1 MAGAS
6 KDSKEAKEP
15 KDSKESGSK
24 KSKDESG
31 GGSLQKRILQELT
44 ALRADVD
51 AIKADRPAERP
62 TNDNEKPK
70 NPPRENAVK
79 KRGEDDGGASFLQ
92 GLRDA
97 VDAGKGKNT
106 RAAYVAVAHAYR
118 REDDNGVVD
127 GSSDLCVHGGL
138 NGILEVPNAHAAR
151 LGQAFS
157 APQKIALLRVL
168 IADGPQSSA
177 QLEEKASLTTGSL
190 YHHLRELIHAQ
201 VVESAGRSFYRLTEL
216 GLQSALVLFVQA
228 ARINDK

>member
-15 KDSKESGSK
+15 KEGGK
-24 KSKDESG
+24 KSKDDSG
-31 GGSLQKRILQELT
+31 SGNLQKRILQELT

-51 AIKADRPAERP
+51 AMKSARPAEKA
-62 TNDNEKPK
+62 TNDGERTNIPA
-70 NPPRENAVK
+70 RESAEK
-79 KRGEDDGGASFLQ
+79 KRGDDDGGASFLQ

-97 VDAGKGKNT
+97 VDAGAGKNT
-106 RAAYVAVAHAYR
+106 RSAYVAVAHAYR
-118 REDDNGVVD
+118 REDENGTVD
-127 GSSDLCVHGGL
+127 GSNDLCVHGGL
-138 NGILEVPNAHAAR
+138 NGILEVSDAQAAR

-177 QLEEKASLTTGSL
+177 QLEEKAGLTTGSL

-201 VVESAGRSFYRLTEL
+201 VVESAGRSRYRLTEL
-216 GLQSALVLFVQA
+216 GLQSALVVFVQA
-228 ARINDK
+228 ARISEK